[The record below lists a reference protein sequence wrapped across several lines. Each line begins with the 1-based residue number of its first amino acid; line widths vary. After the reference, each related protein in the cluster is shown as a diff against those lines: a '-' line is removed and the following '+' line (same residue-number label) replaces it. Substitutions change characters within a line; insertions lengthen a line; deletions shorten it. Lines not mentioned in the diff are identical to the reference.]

1 MKSRFY
7 DAMRDARIAE
17 SPNRVRVHTEV
28 NLPRDL
34 AFQQTE
40 IFREEVANR
49 RFGDAAILGYEVSIL
64 GCEARF

>member
-1 MKSRFY
+1 M
-7 DAMRDARIAE
+7 
-17 SPNRVRVHTEV
+17 HTEV

-34 AFQQTE
+34 VFQQTE